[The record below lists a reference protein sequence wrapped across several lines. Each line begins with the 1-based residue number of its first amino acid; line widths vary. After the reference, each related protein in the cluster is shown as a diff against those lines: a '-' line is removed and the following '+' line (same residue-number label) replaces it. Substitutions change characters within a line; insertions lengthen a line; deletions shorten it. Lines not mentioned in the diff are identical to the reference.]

1 VKKILALSSMLLFVG
16 ALVASALSSSAP
28 SFARARSYSTGRA
41 PVSIAIGD
49 LNGDGKQDLAT
60 ANSAANGA
68 SVVLNRGD
76 GSFRAKRDYRTGR
89 APYLVAIGDLN
100 GDGKPDLA
108 TANYHSSTVS
118 VLANRGDGSFE
129 AKRDY
134 RTGLDP
140 SRSRSAT

>member
-1 VKKILALSSMLLFVG
+1 
-16 ALVASALSSSAP
+16 
-28 SFARARSYSTGRA
+28 
-41 PVSIAIGD
+41 
-49 LNGDGKQDLAT
+49 
-60 ANSAANGA
+60 
-68 SVVLNRGD
+68 VVLNRGD